1 MPLEQIL
8 SQLHDNYAKNYQ
20 QAHQTLPC
28 MYYDPQWP
36 SPCEIGTPLDE
47 EQIQWQAVSQ
57 PKENNLQA
65 LAQALECRFPDA
77 LDTYYSAFYA
87 GNIIGQIEGHQIEL
101 LQAWNQD
108 DYVRL
113 QQNIT
118 GHVLMKRKLK
128 QQESVFIGLTEQ
140 DDLLL
145 TVMLSTGEVCLE
157 YVGKPPHHVLAPNL
171 EVFLQQVAC

>member
-1 MPLEQIL
+1 MPIEQIL
-8 SQLHDNYAKNYQ
+8 SQLHENYATKYQ

-36 SPCEIGTPLDE
+36 SPCEVGAPLDE
-47 EQIQWQAVSQ
+47 EQVQWQAVSQ
-57 PKENNLQA
+57 PTENNLQA
-65 LAQALECRFPDA
+65 LAKALECSFPEA
-77 LDTYYSAFYA
+77 LDAYYSTFYA
-87 GNIIGQIEGHQIEL
+87 GNIIGHVEGHQIEL

-145 TVMLSTGEVCLE
+145 TVMLNTGEVCLE

-171 EVFLQQVAC
+171 EAFLQQVAC